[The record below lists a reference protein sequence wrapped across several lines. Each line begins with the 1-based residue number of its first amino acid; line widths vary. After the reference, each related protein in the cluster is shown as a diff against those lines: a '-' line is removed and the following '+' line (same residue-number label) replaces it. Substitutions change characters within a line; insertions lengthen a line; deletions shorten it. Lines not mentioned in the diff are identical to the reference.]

1 MADFADGRG
10 AGDWGGAA
18 RSEAGPSVA
27 SESVE
32 KPGAGVLTLTGRAL
46 CYEHAG
52 QLFVFRPGPQRAAR
66 RCRKLAGGGDL
77 AVEEPQE
84 VQDEEYERVWERVA
98 AVDVAKASGVV
109 CTRVPDEDRPGRR
122 CTRVWTVTATVNA
135 VTELADHLRCH
146 QIEVVTLESTS
157 DYWRIW
163 WVVLEAAGLTVQ
175 LVNARS
181 VKNVPGRAKTDKK
194 DAVWLAKL
202 TERGMLRPS
211 FVPPPEIRRLRE
223 FTRLRADLVH
233 ERTRYWARLE
243 KLLER
248 ALIKISA
255 VASSL
260 DTDSTRAMIE
270 ALIAGQRNP
279 KILADLAIG
288 RMRAKRAQLAEAL
301 DGRFEPHHGE
311 LARIL
316 LDQIDALT
324 AQIDQLTARVTEL
337 IAAIPAAQGID
348 ADGTTGPGAGTGSG
362 APVLPAVARLDE
374 ITGCGI
380 IAAQVAIAEIGL
392 DMTVFGTP
400 GRLVSWAKRCPQTRQ
415 SGTKTTTGKAGKGN
429 PYLNGILGEIA
440 ASAGR
445 TDTFLGERYRRLAR
459 RRGKRKAIVAVARS
473 VLVIIFH
480 LLADPE
486 ARFHDLGPGY
496 YDTHIDR
503 ERKIRNHVRQLQA
516 LGLTVTVTPG
526 EDAA

>member
-1 MADFADGRG
+1 
-10 AGDWGGAA
+10 
-18 RSEAGPSVA
+18 
-27 SESVE
+27 
-32 KPGAGVLTLTGRAL
+32 
-46 CYEHAG
+46 
-52 QLFVFRPGPQRAAR
+52 
-66 RCRKLAGGGDL
+66 
-77 AVEEPQE
+77 
-84 VQDEEYERVWERVA
+84 
-98 AVDVAKASGVV
+98 
-109 CTRVPDEDRPGRR
+109 
-122 CTRVWTVTATVNA
+122 
-135 VTELADHLRCH
+135 
-146 QIEVVTLESTS
+146 
-157 DYWRIW
+157 
-163 WVVLEAAGLTVQ
+163 
-175 LVNARS
+175 
-181 VKNVPGRAKTDKK
+181 
-194 DAVWLAKL
+194 VWLAKL

-233 ERTRYWARLE
+233 ERTRHWARLE

-255 VASSL
+255 VASTL
-260 DTDSTRAMIE
+260 DTDSCRAMIE

-279 KILADLAIG
+279 KAIADLAKG
-288 RMRAKRAQLAEAL
+288 RLRPKRAALAEAL
-301 DGRFEPHHGE
+301 EGRFEPHHGE

-324 AQIDQLTARVTEL
+324 EKIDQLSDRVTEL
-337 IAAIPAAQGID
+337 IEQIPAAQGVD
-348 ADGTTGPGAGTGSG
+348 ADGATGPGAGTGPG

-380 IAAQVAIAEIGL
+380 IAAQAVIAEIGL

-415 SGTKTTTGKAGKGN
+415 SGTKTSTGKAGKGN
-429 PYLNGILGEIA
+429 PYLGGVLGEIA

-459 RRGKRKAIVAVARS
+459 RRGKRKALVAVARS
-473 VLVIIFH
+473 ILVIIFH

-503 ERKIRNHVRQLQA
+503 QRKIRNHIRQLEA
-516 LGLTVTVTPG
+516 LGLDVTTAPRH
-526 EDAA
+526 DAA

>member
-1 MADFADGRG
+1 M
-10 AGDWGGAA
+10 
-18 RSEAGPSVA
+18 
-27 SESVE
+27 
-32 KPGAGVLTLTGRAL
+32 
-46 CYEHAG
+46 
-52 QLFVFRPGPQRAAR
+52 
-66 RCRKLAGGGDL
+66 
-77 AVEEPQE
+77 EEPQE

-109 CTRVPDEDRPGRR
+109 CTRVPDEARPGRR
-122 CTRVWTVTATVNA
+122 RTKVWTVTATLSA

-211 FVPPPEIRRLRE
+211 FVPPHEIRRLRE
-223 FTRLRADLVH
+223 YTRLRADLVH
-233 ERTRYWARLE
+233 ERTRHWARLE

-260 DTDSTRAMIE
+260 DTDSCRAMIE

-279 KILADLAIG
+279 KALAGLAIG
-288 RMRAKRAQLAEAL
+288 RMRPKRAALAEAL
-301 DGRFEPHHGE
+301 DGRFEDHHGE

-324 AQIDQLTARVTEL
+324 GQIDQLTARITEL

-348 ADGTTGPGAGTGSG
+348 ADGATGPGAGTGPG
-362 APVLPAVARLDE
+362 APVLPAVMRLDE
-374 ITGCGI
+374 ITGCGV
-380 IAAQVAIAEIGL
+380 IAAQAIIAEIGL
-392 DMTVFGTP
+392 DMAVFGTP

-415 SGTKTTTGKAGKGN
+415 SGTKTTSGKAGKGN
-429 PYLNGILGEIA
+429 PYLNGVLGEIA
-440 ASAGR
+440 ASAAR
-445 TDTFLGERYRRLAR
+445 TDTFLGERYRRLAK
-459 RRGKRKAIVAVARS
+459 RRGKRKAQAAIARS
-473 VLVIIFH
+473 ILVIIFH
-480 LLADPE
+480 LLANPE
-486 ARFHDLGPGY
+486 ARFHDLGPDF
-496 YDTHIDR
+496 YDNRISR

-516 LGLTVTVTPG
+516 LGLTVTVTPA

>member
-1 MADFADGRG
+1 
-10 AGDWGGAA
+10 
-18 RSEAGPSVA
+18 
-27 SESVE
+27 
-32 KPGAGVLTLTGRAL
+32 
-46 CYEHAG
+46 
-52 QLFVFRPGPQRAAR
+52 
-66 RCRKLAGGGDL
+66 
-77 AVEEPQE
+77 
-84 VQDEEYERVWERVA
+84 
-98 AVDVAKASGVV
+98 
-109 CTRVPDEDRPGRR
+109 
-122 CTRVWTVTATVNA
+122 

-163 WVVLEAAGLTVQ
+163 HVVLEAAGLTVQ
-175 LVNARS
+175 LDGARS

-211 FVPPPEIRRLRE
+211 FVPPYDIRRLRE

-233 ERTRYWARLE
+233 ERTRHWARLE

-255 VASSL
+255 VVSSL
-260 DTDSTRAMIE
+260 DTLSARAMIE

-279 KILADLAIG
+279 RALADLAVG
-288 RMRAKRAQLAEAL
+288 RLRPKRAELAEAL
-301 DGRFEPHHGE
+301 EGRFEPHHGE

-324 AQIDQLTARVTEL
+324 AQIDQLTARITEL

-348 ADGTTGPGAGTGSG
+348 ADGATGPAAGTGPG
-362 APVLPAVARLDE
+362 APVLPAVMRLDE
-374 ITGCGI
+374 ITGCGL
-380 IAAQVAIAEIGL
+380 IAAQAIIAEIGL
-392 DMTVFGTP
+392 DMAVFGTP

-415 SGTKTTTGKAGKGN
+415 SGTKTSTGKAGKGN
-429 PYLNGILGEIA
+429 PYLNGVLGEIA

-459 RRGKRKAIVAVARS
+459 RRGKRKALVAVARS
-473 VLVIIFH
+473 ILVIIFH

-486 ARFHDLGPGY
+486 ARFRDLGPGY

-503 ERKIRNHVRQLQA
+503 QRKIRNHIRQLEA
-516 LGLTVTVTPG
+516 LGLDVTTAPRH
-526 EDAA
+526 DAA